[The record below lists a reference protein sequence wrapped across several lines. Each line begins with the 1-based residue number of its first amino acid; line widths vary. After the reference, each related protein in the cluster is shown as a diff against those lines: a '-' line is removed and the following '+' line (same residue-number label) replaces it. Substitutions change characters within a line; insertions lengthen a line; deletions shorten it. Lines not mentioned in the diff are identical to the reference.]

1 MIGAVAVDV
10 DYRVNAPLRIAD
22 VARVFTASGI
32 NRPADDLPRLERMFA
47 AANLVVS
54 AWRDGRLVGVA
65 RALTDHSYCCYLSDL
80 AVDRRHQR
88 QGIGR
93 GLVATLRGQLSEEV
107 TLVLVSA
114 PDARSFYP
122 PLGFAPA
129 TDAFIIRRRR

>member
-1 MIGAVAVDV
+1 MTDVAAVDV
-10 DYRVNAPLRIAD
+10 DYRVNVPLSVVD
-22 VARVFTASGI
+22 VAHVFKASGI

-47 AANLVVS
+47 AADLVVS
-54 AWRDGRLVGVA
+54 AWCGGQLVGVA

-80 AVDRRHQR
+80 AVISSHQHR
-88 QGIGR
+88 GIGR
-93 GLVATLRGQLSEEV
+93 SLVETLRRQLGDEV

-114 PDARSFYP
+114 AQARSFYP